1 MRRKLVL
8 AALTAVV
15 LAAAAGAFTLAETV
29 GGDDGVPGFASL
41 IIDRPPTGG
50 GCVCPALWQ
59 PVVCTRENPDGTTSH
74 QAFSNGCVAGCY
86 GYTSCARIVLG
97 P

>member
-15 LAAAAGAFTLAETV
+15 LATVAGAYTLAETV
-29 GGDDGVPGFASL
+29 GGDDGASTFASL
-41 IIDRPPTGG
+41 IDRPPGG
-50 GCVCPALWQ
+50 SSCVCPALFQ
-59 PVVCTRENPDGTTSH
+59 PVICTRENPDGTTSR
-74 QAFSNGCVAGCY
+74 QVFSNGCIAACH
-86 GYTSCARIVLG
+86 GYTSCARIIAG

>member
-41 IIDRPPTGG
+41 IIDRPPGG